1 MEIRN
6 NKMFKHFCTKKK
18 LQIFEFLNARM
29 YATPETAIGRTP
41 IFHGDQPTFSSYEPS
56 SQMKYSD
63 KILVAEKLQHI
74 LRDQQQLQQQQQ
86 QQQHQQPYQQQPVRY
101 AHTEV
106 SWTVYNLFT
115 FRIL

>member
-1 MEIRN
+1 MRRI
-6 NKMFKHFCTKKK
+6 
-18 LQIFEFLNARM
+18 
-29 YATPETAIGRTP
+29 YAAPETAIGRTP
-41 IFHGDQPTFSSYEPS
+41 VFHGDQPTSFNSYEPS

-86 QQQHQQPYQQQPVRY
+86 QPQQQPYQQQPVRY

-106 SWTVYNLFT
+106 GLPSIISYDLSNIFPS
-115 FRIL
+115 